1 VRSSLWNNFLSVVA
15 FALLYYDYALTLGDE
30 VEYFWKSAG
39 FSLSSTLFV
48 FNRYFGLIGTFPI
61 VFEYFAHL
69 PEHHNARDFDDPT
82 FCVYSRCRL
91 LQTYHQV
98 FSVVTQGVIAT
109 ILLLRTYALY
119 ERKKSVLVLLV
130 VTLVAVALVCL
141 VATMTVNSPVATW
154 NTPAQRPS
162 GGCDL
167 ALTKE
172 QGIHLAIEWCA
183 MLWFDT
189 TVFLL
194 TLARALRMHRRLSGG
209 IVNLL
214 FRDGEAHFCILVVF
228 NVSNIITFLAV
239 PAGSK
244 KGIVT
249 TLTNALST
257 TLTSRLV
264 LNLRGIGSRKWDRR
278 TADEENS
285 TMKYRIPP
293 NGEPFVS
300 HLIFASPTT
309 SLMEGSMVHYAVSHD
324 AEASMG

>member
-1 VRSSLWNNFLSVVA
+1 MVDASVVNSVKSSLWNNFLSVVA

-69 PEHHNARDFDDPT
+69 PEH
-82 FCVYSRCRL
+82 VCRL

-141 VATMTVNSPVATW
+141 VATMTVNSPVATP
-154 NTPAQRPS
+154 NTPVQRPS

-167 ALTKE
+167 ALTEE

-214 FRDGEAHFCILVVF
+214 FRDGTIYYGILVVF

-309 SLMEGSMVHYAVSHD
+309 SLMEGSRSYAVSHD